1 VALHPEMV
9 NLLEALDALQL
20 PPLFSGPADAARE
33 RIRAL
38 VLAGQAPDTLTPVA
52 QVTDSVVPGP
62 AGDLPVRVYRPDGT
76 GAFPTVMFFH
86 GGGWV
91 IGDLDTHDE
100 PARRICHDVGAVV
113 VSVDYRMAPE
123 APFPAP
129 YEDCLAA
136 TRHVA
141 AHPADF
147 GGDPERLALAGDS
160 AGGNLAAAVA
170 VACRDA
176 GLPVAAQ
183 LLIYPACDLARE
195 YPSYEENAEGYFLTR
210 ADTREA
216 IARYTEGTA
225 DRTDPRIS
233 PLYTPD
239 LSGLAPAVVAVAEY
253 DPIRDDGAAYA
264 AALEKAGDPVLL
276 RRVAGLIHGF
286 IGFTVASPA
295 AHAAMGEL
303 CADLAGLL
311 ATRPHDALAPA
322 AGLAGD

>member
-1 VALHPEMV
+1 MALHPEMV
-9 NLLEALDALQL
+9 NLLEALEALQL

-38 VLAGQAPDTLTPVA
+38 VLGGQPPDTLTQVG

-62 AGDLPVRVYRPDGT
+62 AGDLPVRVYRPGGT
-76 GAFPTVMFFH
+76 GTFPTVMFFH

-136 TRHVA
+136 TRYVA
-141 AHPADF
+141 AHLADF
-147 GGDPERLALAGDS
+147 GGDPERVALAGDS

-210 ADTREA
+210 DDTREA

-233 PLYTPD
+233 PLYTLTCPGS
-239 LSGLAPAVVAVAEY
+239 LQPSSPSPSTTPFATTGRPTPTRWRRPVPRWSCAGSPGSSTASSVSRPLRPPPMPPWASCAPTL
-253 DPIRDDGAAYA
+253 PGCW
-264 AALEKAGDPVLL
+264 
-276 RRVAGLIHGF
+276 RRA
-286 IGFTVASPA
+286 
-295 AHAAMGEL
+295 
-303 CADLAGLL
+303 
-311 ATRPHDALAPA
+311 RRKR
-322 AGLAGD
+322 